1 MIHHSRLPGSAS
13 RHAPT
18 PSRLVRLKR
27 TPQVELGV
35 QICGGNL
42 CGIYVESLDEDSPA
56 RVPEGLLPGD
66 LIVEVTSQ
74 SRA

>member
-1 MIHHSRLPGSAS
+1 M
-13 RHAPT
+13 
-18 PSRLVRLKR
+18 
-27 TPQVELGV
+27 ELGV

-66 LIVEVTSQ
+66 LIVEVTSRRVQ
-74 SRA
+74 PAT